1 MDVHPPQEPVHSWR
15 DALTHVA
22 IMTVGLFI
30 ALMLEGL
37 VEYVHHRH
45 IVTEAR
51 ENIRQ
56 ELQGNHEAIQKD
68 IAAVDKESDLAK
80 HGLEAMRYMQ
90 THPNAHGQSISFQ
103 WTFADL
109 HDAAWRTA
117 RDSGALGYMPYKEVR
132 DDADV
137 YGLQTTVSEQMVRL
151 VTRQAELLA
160 PIIAQ
165 GENFE
170 KIPDIEYNGML
181 RDTAVNMLDLM
192 TLKQLMQGLDQS
204 YIDALKHS

>member
-1 MDVHPPQEPVHSWR
+1 MDIHPPQEPVHSWR

-45 IVTEAR
+45 IVAEAR

-68 IAAVDKESDLAK
+68 IASVDKESDMAK

-90 THPNAHGQSISFQ
+90 THPHAHGQSISFH
-103 WTFADL
+103 WTSADL

-170 KIPDIEYNGML
+170 KIPDAEYNDML
-181 RDTAVNMLDLM
+181 RDTAVNMLDLT

-204 YIDALKHS
+204 YIDALKSK